1 MIDRAVDDLNSFLIN
16 QYEEVNKV
24 IIQIEEE
31 NGKTLAGEEKIK
43 NEEQIIMN
51 ESRAS
56 SDPLVQEYVDL
67 FDATIEE
74 NQMKH
79 FSPILQDL
87 VNAFKGLP
95 GIGVKSAQ
103 RIVFNLIQQNQEKA
117 LFLSDAIKNALDN
130 INECS
135 NCRMYTDS
143 EVCEICSDQKRD
155 SALLCVIESPAD
167 MIAIENSMSFNGRYF
182 VLMGKLSPLDG
193 IGPDQLKLDKLES
206 IIKMAP

>member
-1 MIDRAVDDLNSFLIN
+1 
-16 QYEEVNKV
+16 
-24 IIQIEEE
+24 
-31 NGKTLAGEEKIK
+31 
-43 NEEQIIMN
+43 
-51 ESRAS
+51 
-56 SDPLVQEYVDL
+56 
-67 FDATIEE
+67 
-74 NQMKH
+74 MKH

-117 LFLSDAIKNALDN
+117 LFLSNAIKNALDN

-167 MIAIENSMSFNGRYF
+167 MIAIENSLSFNGRYF

-206 IIKMAP
+206 IIKNGSVKEIILANSPTIEGEATASYILSLIEDTDIEATRIAYGVPMGGELEYVDSSTLTQALNNRSLVTKK

>member
-1 MIDRAVDDLNSFLIN
+1 
-16 QYEEVNKV
+16 
-24 IIQIEEE
+24 
-31 NGKTLAGEEKIK
+31 
-43 NEEQIIMN
+43 
-51 ESRAS
+51 
-56 SDPLVQEYVDL
+56 
-67 FDATIEE
+67 
-74 NQMKH
+74 MKH

-95 GIGVKSAQ
+95 GIGVKSAR

-130 INECS
+130 INECA

-206 IIKMAP
+206 IIKDGSVKEIILANSPTIEGEATASYILSLIEDTDIEATRIAYGVPMGGELEYVDSSTLTQALNNRSLVTKK

>member
-1 MIDRAVDDLNSFLIN
+1 
-16 QYEEVNKV
+16 
-24 IIQIEEE
+24 
-31 NGKTLAGEEKIK
+31 
-43 NEEQIIMN
+43 
-51 ESRAS
+51 
-56 SDPLVQEYVDL
+56 
-67 FDATIEE
+67 
-74 NQMKH
+74 MKH

-117 LFLSDAIKNALDN
+117 LFLSDAIKNALEN

-206 IIKMAP
+206 IIKDGSVKEIILANSPTIEGEATASYILSLIEDTDIEATRIAYGVPMGGELEYVDSSTLTQALNNRSLVTKK

>member
-1 MIDRAVDDLNSFLIN
+1 
-16 QYEEVNKV
+16 
-24 IIQIEEE
+24 
-31 NGKTLAGEEKIK
+31 
-43 NEEQIIMN
+43 
-51 ESRAS
+51 
-56 SDPLVQEYVDL
+56 
-67 FDATIEE
+67 
-74 NQMKH
+74 MKH
-79 FSPILQDL
+79 FSPVLQDL

-206 IIKMAP
+206 IIKDGSVKEIILANSPTIEGEATASYILSLIEDTDIEATRIAYGVPMGGELEYVDSSTLTQALNNRSLVTKK

>member
-1 MIDRAVDDLNSFLIN
+1 
-16 QYEEVNKV
+16 
-24 IIQIEEE
+24 
-31 NGKTLAGEEKIK
+31 
-43 NEEQIIMN
+43 
-51 ESRAS
+51 
-56 SDPLVQEYVDL
+56 
-67 FDATIEE
+67 
-74 NQMKH
+74 MKH

-117 LFLSDAIKNALDN
+117 LFLSDSIKNALDN

-167 MIAIENSMSFNGRYF
+167 MIAIENSLSFNGRYF

-206 IIKMAP
+206 IIKDGSVKEIILANSPTIEGEATASYILSLIEDTDIEATRIAYGVPMGGELEYVDSSTLTQALNNRSLVTKK

>member
-1 MIDRAVDDLNSFLIN
+1 
-16 QYEEVNKV
+16 
-24 IIQIEEE
+24 
-31 NGKTLAGEEKIK
+31 
-43 NEEQIIMN
+43 
-51 ESRAS
+51 
-56 SDPLVQEYVDL
+56 
-67 FDATIEE
+67 
-74 NQMKH
+74 MKH

-130 INECS
+130 IDECS

-167 MIAIENSMSFNGRYF
+167 MIAIENSLSFNGRYF

-206 IIKMAP
+206 TIKDGSVKEIILANSPTIEGEATASYILSLIEDTDIEATRIAYGVPMGGELEYVDSSTLTQALNNRSLVTKK

>member
-1 MIDRAVDDLNSFLIN
+1 
-16 QYEEVNKV
+16 
-24 IIQIEEE
+24 
-31 NGKTLAGEEKIK
+31 
-43 NEEQIIMN
+43 
-51 ESRAS
+51 
-56 SDPLVQEYVDL
+56 
-67 FDATIEE
+67 
-74 NQMKH
+74 MKH

-103 RIVFNLIQQNQEKA
+103 RIVFYLIQQNQEKA

-130 INECS
+130 INECA

-206 IIKMAP
+206 IIKDGSVKEIILANSPTIEGEATASYILSLIEDTDIEATRIAYGVPMGGELEYVDSSTLTQALNNRSLVTKK

>member
-1 MIDRAVDDLNSFLIN
+1 
-16 QYEEVNKV
+16 
-24 IIQIEEE
+24 
-31 NGKTLAGEEKIK
+31 
-43 NEEQIIMN
+43 
-51 ESRAS
+51 
-56 SDPLVQEYVDL
+56 
-67 FDATIEE
+67 
-74 NQMKH
+74 MKH

-117 LFLSDAIKNALDN
+117 LFLSNAIKNALDN

-143 EVCEICSDQKRD
+143 EVCEICSDKKRD

-206 IIKMAP
+206 IIKNGSVKEVILANSPTIEGEATASYILSLIEDTDIEATRIAYGVPMGGELEYVDSSTLTQALNNRSLVTKK

>member
-1 MIDRAVDDLNSFLIN
+1 
-16 QYEEVNKV
+16 
-24 IIQIEEE
+24 
-31 NGKTLAGEEKIK
+31 
-43 NEEQIIMN
+43 
-51 ESRAS
+51 
-56 SDPLVQEYVDL
+56 
-67 FDATIEE
+67 
-74 NQMKH
+74 MKH

-117 LFLSDAIKNALDN
+117 IFLSDAIKNALDN

-143 EVCEICSDQKRD
+143 ELCEICSDPKRD
-155 SALLCVIESPAD
+155 TALLCVIESPAD
-167 MIAIENSMSFNGRYF
+167 MIAIENSMSFNGKYF

-206 IIKMAP
+206 IIKDGSLNEIILANSPTIEGEATASYILSLIKDSDIKATRIAYGVPMGGELEYVDSNTLTQALNNRSLVTKK

>member
-1 MIDRAVDDLNSFLIN
+1 
-16 QYEEVNKV
+16 
-24 IIQIEEE
+24 
-31 NGKTLAGEEKIK
+31 
-43 NEEQIIMN
+43 
-51 ESRAS
+51 
-56 SDPLVQEYVDL
+56 
-67 FDATIEE
+67 
-74 NQMKH
+74 MKH

-130 INECS
+130 INECA

-167 MIAIENSMSFNGRYF
+167 MIAIENSMSFNGRHF

-206 IIKMAP
+206 IIKDGSVKEIILANSPTIEGEATASYILSLIEDTDIEATRIAYGVPMGGELEYVDSSTLTQALNNRSLVTKK

>member
-1 MIDRAVDDLNSFLIN
+1 
-16 QYEEVNKV
+16 
-24 IIQIEEE
+24 
-31 NGKTLAGEEKIK
+31 
-43 NEEQIIMN
+43 
-51 ESRAS
+51 
-56 SDPLVQEYVDL
+56 
-67 FDATIEE
+67 
-74 NQMKH
+74 MKH

-117 LFLSDAIKNALDN
+117 VFLSDAIKNALDN

-206 IIKMAP
+206 IIKDGSVKEIILANSPTIEGEATASYILSLIEDTDIEATRIAYGVPMGGELEYVDSSTLTQALNNRSLVTKK